1 MKGAAEHEEIQAI
14 NEYRCLCLGFSP
26 EDAEAMTDGSN
37 QNITQLLWSWSE
49 GDEEALQRLT
59 PFVYQELHRLAAHY
73 MRQERPG
80 HTLQATALINE
91 AYLRL
96 INWKNVQWQ
105 NRSHFVALSAQLMRR
120 ILVDYARSHL
130 SAKRGANARPVSLD
144 DVPPFRD
151 DRLMGLLDVDMALQ
165 QLAEIDPRKAQIV
178 ELRYFGGLSMEE
190 VAEVLNISTTT
201 VTRSWNFAKAW
212 LLRELT
218 EGK

>member
-1 MKGAAEHEEIQAI
+1 VRNEQQLGLSQEAAK
-14 NEYRCLCLGFSP
+14 
-26 EDAEAMTDGSN
+26 AMTDGSSK
-37 QNITQLLWSWSE
+37 NITQLLRSWGE

-73 MRQERPG
+73 MRLERPG

-91 AYLRL
+91 TYLRL
-96 INWKNVQWQ
+96 INWKSVPWQ
-105 NRSHFVALSAQLMRR
+105 NQAHFVGVSAQLMRR

-144 DVPPFRD
+144 EAPPLCD
-151 DRLMGLLDVDMALQ
+151 DRLIRLLEVDIALQ
-165 QLAEIDPRKAQIV
+165 RLAEIDRRKAQIV
-178 ELRYFGGLSMEE
+178 ELRYFGGLTVEE
-190 VAEVLNISTTT
+190 VAEVLNVSTNT

>member
-1 MKGAAEHEEIQAI
+1 LGLSLEAAK
-14 NEYRCLCLGFSP
+14 
-26 EDAEAMTDGSN
+26 AMTDGSSK
-37 QNITQLLWSWSE
+37 NITQLLRSWGE

-96 INWKNVQWQ
+96 INWKNVPWQ
-105 NRSHFVALSAQLMRR
+105 NQAHFVGVSAQLMRR

-144 DVPPFRD
+144 DAPQLCD
-151 DRLMGLLDVDMALQ
+151 DRLMRLLEIDIALQ
-165 QLAEIDPRKAQIV
+165 RLAEIDRRKAQIV
-178 ELRYFGGLSMEE
+178 ELRYFGGLTVEE
-190 VAEVLNISTTT
+190 VAEVLNVSTNT